1 MVKSIALFGTSADP
15 PTIGHKKIL
24 EELSKIYTFT
34 ISYVSNNPKKKHKEG
49 ITIRSQLLKTLIEDL
64 DDYKILFNQSITS
77 KWAVESIKKCK
88 KIYEIDNLDF
98 VIGSDLIQ
106 DIFCW
111 KNFEKIIKE
120 VSFFIILREGYPV
133 ESNTLKM
140 LETYKVKFK
149 ISTIKIPETS
159 SSNFRLNF
167 NCSNLPSSLVD
178 IVRKNNL
185 YESTKL
191 VELSL
196 CLGLFCDSFFKSS
209 KDNSSGIF
217 VISFCSLLSLPIAN
231 KFF

>member
-1 MVKSIALFGTSADP
+1 MEKSIALFGTSADP
-15 PTIGHKKIL
+15 PTIGHEKIL
-24 EELSKIYTFT
+24 EELSKIYAHT
-34 ISYVSNNPKKKHKEG
+34 ICYVSNNPKKKHKED
-49 ITIRSQLLKTLIEDL
+49 IAIRSQLLKTLIEDL

-111 KNFEKIIKE
+111 KNFDKIIKD

-133 ESNTLKM
+133 ESSTLEM

-149 ISTIKIPETS
+149 ISNIKIPNIS
-159 SSNFRLNF
+159 SSKFRSNF
-167 NCSNLPSSLVD
+167 NYSNLPTSLIDFVK
-178 IVRKNNL
+178 KNNL

-191 VELSL
+191 VE
-196 CLGLFCDSFFKSS
+196 
-209 KDNSSGIF
+209 
-217 VISFCSLLSLPIAN
+217 
-231 KFF
+231 

>member
-1 MVKSIALFGTSADP
+1 MEKSIALFGTSADP

-24 EELSKIYTFT
+24 EELSKIYSFT
-34 ISYVSNNPKKKHKEG
+34 ISYVSNNPKKKHIED
-49 ITIRSQLLKTLIEDL
+49 ISIRSHLLKTLIDDL
-64 DDYKILFNQSITS
+64 DDYKILFNQSVTS

-120 VSFFIILREGYPV
+120 VSFFIILREGFPV

-140 LETYKVKFK
+140 LETYNVKFK
-149 ISTIKIPETS
+149 ISSIKIPNIS
-159 SSNFRLNF
+159 SSKFRLNF
-167 NCSNLPSSLVD
+167 NYSILPTSLVD
-178 IVRKNNL
+178 FVKKNNL

-191 VELSL
+191 VE
-196 CLGLFCDSFFKSS
+196 
-209 KDNSSGIF
+209 
-217 VISFCSLLSLPIAN
+217 
-231 KFF
+231 